1 MAEGDSRGG
10 TVGFCWPRFSGV
22 SPPTNLTEMQ
32 RVRGGVFGQGVK
44 TERPIF
50 SSPRKSVGS
59 LRDSALSL
67 NYAAM

>member
-1 MAEGDSRGG
+1 MIVSEVVCLLLMAEGDSGEG
-10 TVGFCWPRFSGV
+10 TVGFSLGRIQW
-22 SPPTNLTEMQ
+22 
-32 RVRGGVFGQGVK
+32 GVFGQSVK

-50 SSPRKSVGS
+50 SSPRKSLGS